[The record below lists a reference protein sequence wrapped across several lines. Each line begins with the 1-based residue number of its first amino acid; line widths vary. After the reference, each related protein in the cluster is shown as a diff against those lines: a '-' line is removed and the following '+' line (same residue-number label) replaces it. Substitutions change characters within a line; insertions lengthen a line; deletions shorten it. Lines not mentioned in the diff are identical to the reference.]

1 MHNGQSRQENFK
13 NVFAMHLIYTSKVYN
28 YLQTFEGKVPQVEN
42 SIALIRTNV
51 FDGVF
56 AFLL

>member
-1 MHNGQSRQENFK
+1 MHNGQSRQDNFK
-13 NVFAMHLIYTSKVYN
+13 NVFEMHLIYTSKVYN

-42 SIALIRTNV
+42 SMALIRTNV
-51 FDGVF
+51 LDGVF